1 MSEFLIE
8 CLFSSWSF
16 IFQTLCSQDIVEVAY
31 SRRERILLFIVK
43 PLELK
48 QVQFSFY
55 NISILAVP
63 QNLRLMFEFTVDK
76 LTFTSF
82 QTDILQGSV
91 GKVTVFQVRGV
102 QF

>member
-1 MSEFLIE
+1 MSLN
-8 CLFSSWSF
+8 
-16 IFQTLCSQDIVEVAY
+16 
-31 SRRERILLFIVK
+31 RKERILLFIVR

-55 NISILAVP
+55 NISILAVY
-63 QNLRLMFEFTVDK
+63 QNLRLKFEFIVDK

-82 QTDILQGSV
+82 QTDILQGSL

>member
-1 MSEFLIE
+1 MSLN
-8 CLFSSWSF
+8 
-16 IFQTLCSQDIVEVAY
+16 
-31 SRRERILLFIVK
+31 RKERILLFIVR

-55 NISILAVP
+55 NISILAIY
-63 QNLRLMFEFTVDK
+63 QNLRLKFEFIVDK

-82 QTDILQGSV
+82 QTDILEGSL

>member
-1 MSEFLIE
+1 MSLN
-8 CLFSSWSF
+8 
-16 IFQTLCSQDIVEVAY
+16 
-31 SRRERILLFIVK
+31 RKERILLFIVR

-55 NISILAVP
+55 NISILAVY
-63 QNLRLMFEFTVDK
+63 QNLRLKFEFIVDQ

-82 QTDILQGSV
+82 QTDILQGSL